1 MAVWSFTFES
11 FLVEDDG
18 VVLWCLRQAEK
29 LTAATKEEK
38 KRDKRE
44 KELCYSFNCQ

>member
-18 VVLWCLRQAEK
+18 VILWCLRKTEK
-29 LTAATKEEK
+29 LTAETTKQEEK
-38 KRDKRE
+38 RNMKDS
-44 KELCYSFNCQ
+44 LVII